1 MFFLKKKKNARC
13 SCEKE
18 NKKKTEFQ
26 HNIFGRIR
34 QMQIWYDIKKDL
46 EEGGH

>member
-1 MFFLKKKKNARC
+1 MLDVHVKKKI
-13 SCEKE
+13 